1 MRTLLLPGWMK
12 SKRVPDF
19 RIARFPGLG
28 RIGVGQVW
36 VIEAA
41 ETADIRFE

>member
-1 MRTLLLPGWMK
+1 MK

-28 RIGVGQVW
+28 LIDVGQAR

-41 ETADIRFE
+41 ETEDIRFE